1 MFFPA
6 LEQYLARLG
15 DASEGG
21 AGGLANSRSIWR
33 DDQGRV
39 QGRFFNATLTSA
51 FQTIHALGA
60 DGDGHISGYE
70 GFARSYTASDQGLS
84 LWRLL
89 DQAASDDES
98 VALDRLC
105 RMLHAINFF
114 RQQPASD
121 VDSPPDLYLS
131 VHARLLAAVAS
142 HHGVA
147 FRRVLDALEVPHERI
162 VLQLPP
168 VRSNQDWPL
177 AVVLQNYRRNG
188 FRLALN
194 ADDAQQGCQLL
205 DLPGQAQADVI
216 KVDAREIGDQA
227 AALRLIRGAAR
238 RGVRL
243 IFTRVD
249 TVAVQQ
255 TLLRLGEQAGQPIW
269 AQGFLWNLPT
279 ASLSSTQS
287 SPSKLL
293 GKPVDAKSRC
303 EPALPACAVRLM
315 PY

>member
-6 LEQYLARLG
+6 LQQYLARLG
-15 DASEGG
+15 DGSDGDA
-21 AGGLANSRSIWR
+21 ASRSIWR
-33 DDQGRV
+33 DARGRV

-51 FQTIHALGA
+51 FQSIQALGA
-60 DGDGHISGYE
+60 DGINRISGFE
-70 GFARSYTASDQGLS
+70 GFARSYTVSDQGLS

-114 RQQPASD
+114 RQQPHADASLD
-121 VDSPPDLYLS
+121 LQPDLYLS
-131 VHARLLAAVAS
+131 VHARLLAAVES

-205 DLPGQAQADVI
+205 DLPGQVQADVI
-216 KVDAREIGDQA
+216 KVDAREINDEA
-227 AALRLIRGAAR
+227 IVLRLIRGAAQ

-249 TVAVQQ
+249 TDVVYQ
-255 TLLRLGEQAGQPIW
+255 TLLRLGLQSQQTIV
-269 AQGFLWNLPT
+269 AQGYLWHLPS
-279 ASLSSTQS
+279 AALPPLQ
-287 SPSKLL
+287 PNIVEQW
-293 GKPVDAKSRC
+293 VDAKSD
-303 EPALPACAVRLM
+303 LILSACTSC
-315 PY
+315 

>member
-6 LEQYLARLG
+6 LQQYLARLG
-15 DASEGG
+15 DGSDGHA
-21 AGGLANSRSIWR
+21 ASRSIWR
-33 DDQGRV
+33 DGQGRV

-51 FQTIHALGA
+51 FQSIQALGA
-60 DGDGHISGYE
+60 DGINQINGFE
-70 GFARSYTASDQGLS
+70 GFARSYSASDQGLS

-114 RQQPASD
+114 RQQPAPNADASLA
-121 VDSPPDLYLS
+121 VQPDLYLS
-131 VHARLLAAVAS
+131 VHARLLAAVES

-216 KVDAREIGDQA
+216 KVDAREINDEA
-227 AALRLIRGAAR
+227 TALRLIRGAALR
-238 RGVRL
+238 DVRL

-249 TVAVQQ
+249 TVGVHR
-255 TLLRLGEQAGQPIW
+255 TLLRLGEQSQQAIL
-269 AQGFLWNLPT
+269 AQGYLWHLPS
-279 ASLSSTQS
+279 ASLSPAQPGFFCQPTD
-287 SPSKLL
+287 L
-293 GKPVDAKSRC
+293 KPGLILS
-303 EPALPACAVRLM
+303 ACTSC
-315 PY
+315 

>member
-1 MFFPA
+1 MFFSA
-6 LEQYLARLG
+6 LQQYLARLG
-15 DASEGG
+15 DGSDGDSA
-21 AGGLANSRSIWR
+21 SRSIWR
-33 DDQGRV
+33 DGQGRV

-51 FQTIHALGA
+51 FQSIQALA
-60 DGDGHISGYE
+60 NDGVNRISGFE
-70 GFARSYTASDQGLS
+70 GFARSYTVSDQGLS

-114 RQQPASD
+114 RQQPDAD
-121 VDSPPDLYLS
+121 AILDPKPDLYLS
-131 VHARLLAAVAS
+131 VHARLLAAVES

-194 ADDAQQGCQLL
+194 ADDVQQGCQLL

-216 KVDAREIGDQA
+216 KVDAREINDEVT
-227 AALRLIRGAAR
+227 ALRLIRGAAA

-249 TVAVQQ
+249 TVGVHQ
-255 TLLRLGEQAGQPIW
+255 TLLRLGLQSQQTIV
-269 AQGFLWNLPT
+269 AQGYLWHLPS
-279 ASLSSTQS
+279 AALPS
-287 SPSKLL
+287 SPPELFGLSDHA
-293 GKPVDAKSRC
+293 KPDLILS
-303 EPALPACAVRLM
+303 ACASC
-315 PY
+315 